1 MENFFLQAVVD
12 DVRPRIVGTSI
23 GRVWQPS
30 EASLIID
37 LRLADGRFLLIS
49 IEPSSPALFL
59 TSRTIGEIERRGAPD
74 RAFAALLRK
83 RLRGASVEAI
93 EKPTSDR
100 IVTLALSGFA
110 PSGERERHELIVA
123 LTGRSANAYLVD
135 SESVVLGTL
144 RPVPEN
150 QDSTRFRA
158 PVREERAAFQE
169 LTDAEISDI
178 ASTPVDLAAPLN
190 GLGRTLMA
198 EVNARAAST
207 GIEAALVSLRD
218 DLRKR
223 PTKARL
229 YTRRGESGVK
239 YTLATFALESAA
251 DDPCE
256 IFDDPSATAD
266 ARDERSRAGAEL
278 DRYRGMELARARTA
292 LSRSRRLLESL
303 AGDLAAT
310 EGADRQ
316 REIAE
321 SLLAQIGTAKR
332 VPDGIEV
339 VDLYSPDSATI
350 VVAADRSDT
359 PQLVAERLFAKHRKA
374 RRTRKAVAERSEE
387 IQTHAER
394 LTALE
399 ARLASASSLESID
412 ALSGELDSILGV
424 RKIRA
429 DRPSKAQVSPT
440 VSGARRFVSSDGFEV
455 LVGRSSA
462 ANDSLTFK
470 IAKSSDI
477 WLHAAD
483 YPGSHVVVRNPGRV
497 EVPHRTVLEAAQ
509 LAAYYSDARGES
521 LADVRY
527 TPRRFVTKPRGAPA
541 GLVRLSRFKTVAV
554 KPAADLDRAE

>member
-12 DVRPRIVGTSI
+12 DLSRRIVGTSI

-30 EASLIID
+30 EASVVID

-49 IEPSSPALFL
+49 VEPSSAALFL

-93 EKPTSDR
+93 AKPKTDR
-100 IVTLALSGFA
+100 IVTLSLSGFA

-135 SESVVLGTL
+135 SESAVLGSL

-150 QDSTRFRA
+150 QDSSRFRA
-158 PVREERAAFQE
+158 PARDERAALQD
-169 LTDAEISDI
+169 LTDAEIADL
-178 ASTPVDLAAPLN
+178 ASTSADLAPRLA
-190 GLGRTLMA
+190 GFGRTLTS
-198 EVNARAAST
+198 ELDTRASASDV
-207 GIEAALVSLRD
+207 ESALMSLRD
-218 DLRKR
+218 DLRKT
-223 PTKARL
+223 PTSGRL
-229 YTRRGESGVK
+229 YTRRGESGSK
-239 YTLATFALESAA
+239 YTLATFALQSAA
-251 DDPCE
+251 GDACE
-256 IFDDPSATAD
+256 TFADPSAAAD
-266 ARDERSRAGAEL
+266 ARDDRARAGTEL
-278 DRYRGMELARARTA
+278 DRARGLELARARTA
-292 LSRSRRLLESL
+292 LARSHRLLESL
-303 AGDLAAT
+303 ARDLAAT
-310 EGADRQ
+310 EGADRH

-321 SLLAQIGTAKR
+321 SLLAQIGTARR
-332 VPDGIEV
+332 VPDGIEI
-339 VDLYSPDSATI
+339 VDLYSSDSSTI
-350 VVAADRSDT
+350 VVTADRSDT
-359 PQLVAERLFAKHRKA
+359 PPVVAERLFAKHRKA
-374 RRTRKAVAERSEE
+374 RRTRKAVDERSEE
-387 IQTHAER
+387 IRSHAER
-394 LTALE
+394 LAALE
-399 ARLASASSLESID
+399 ARLASAPSVESID
-412 ALSGELDSILGV
+412 ALSVELDSILGV

-429 DRPSKAQVSPT
+429 DRPTKAQSTAT

-462 ANDSLTFK
+462 ANDTLTFK
-470 IAKSSDI
+470 IAKSSDV

-483 YPGSHVVVRNPGRV
+483 YPGSHVVIRNPGRA
-497 EVPHRTVLEAAQ
+497 EVPHRTLIEAAQ